1 MKAALSLSIGV
12 GDVFVS
18 GSEAERK
25 GPSAGVVRRVLWT
38 EGWERRVRMVLERR
52 VEVRVGMVA
61 RRREGWSR
69 IRMVLFGEVWS
80 RADVMVCSREERGFE
95 VGEFLV
101 VGDREAD
108 SMSTKWKVGVRE
120 MSRPYVTFAYQR
132 TAFVDADARFLC
144 IFCYWV
150 LLLWYDFHLPLLFG
164 ARLSK
169 RRGRAS
175 SLRGLRRWDLRHRS
189 RRRWRSAR

>member
-1 MKAALSLSIGV
+1 M
-12 GDVFVS
+12 
-18 GSEAERK
+18 
-25 GPSAGVVRRVLWT
+25 
-38 EGWERRVRMVLERR
+38 
-52 VEVRVGMVA
+52 
-61 RRREGWSR
+61 
-69 IRMVLFGEVWS
+69 LFGEVWS

-95 VGEFLV
+95 LEVGGFLLV
-101 VGDREAD
+101 DGREAD

-132 TAFVDADARFLC
+132 TAASLTLMRYFFASFATGCCCSGV
-144 IFCYWV
+144 I
-150 LLLWYDFHLPLLFG
+150 FHLPLLFG

-175 SLRGLRRWDLRHRS
+175 SLRGLRMWDLRHRS